1 MAIKVLKE
9 GYYLIYDLKTKEY
22 TTFTNMYKETKSR
35 DYLLI
40 ILDSQNNELIYLEY
54 HS

>member
-1 MAIKVLKE
+1 MYNFKI
-9 GYYLIYDLKTKEY
+9 KEY
-22 TTFTNMYKETKSR
+22 ITFTNMYKEKSR

-40 ILDSQNNELIYLEY
+40 ILDTQNNEIVYLEY